1 MSALTSLVGARF
13 AELSAY
19 RTRPDPAPVKLDAN
33 ESPWPLPE
41 PVQRALAEALGAA
54 PLHRYPDLLA
64 RDVRAA
70 LAARLGTSP
79 DTLVCGVGS
88 DEVIGLLLRVFD
100 RPRPGRPAAT
110 VLYPTP
116 SFVMYPI
123 TAKVHGVTPVEVP
136 LQPDFTLD
144 VPAMRA
150 ALSEHRPNLVFLA
163 TPNNP
168 TGNPFSDA
176 ALRELIEAAPDTLFV
191 LDEAYAPFAGR
202 TLRGWVDAFPNVAV
216 MGTLSKVGLAGLRL
230 GWVQLAPSLAQELE
244 KARPPY
250 NLAMPTQ
257 RAATLLLRDHADAL
271 DQQVASIVS
280 ERQRLHAALS
290 ALPSVRPLAS
300 SANFILVE
308 VGDAATVHTQL
319 LERGV
324 QVRRFAKV
332 PRLGAHLRITVGSP
346 AENTALLEALRA
358 VVG

>member
-1 MSALTSLVGARF
+1 MKDLTSLVGARF

-33 ESPWPLPE
+33 ESPWPLPD
-41 PVQRALAEALGAA
+41 PVQRALADVLGTA

-64 RDVRAA
+64 REVRAA
-70 LAARLGTSP
+70 LADRLSTTP

-88 DEVIGLLLRVFD
+88 DEIIGLLLRVFD
-100 RPRPGRPAAT
+100 RPRPGRSAAT

-136 LQPDFTLD
+136 LDARFALD

-150 ALSEHRPNLVFLA
+150 ALVEQRPNLVFLA

-168 TGNPFSDA
+168 TGNPFSET
-176 ALRELIEAAPDTLFV
+176 ALRALIESAPDSLFV
-191 LDEAYAPFAGR
+191 LDEAYAPFAGG
-202 TLRGWVDAFPNVAV
+202 TLRGWVDEYANVAV

-230 GWVQLAPSLAQELE
+230 GWVQLAPDLAGELE

-257 RAATLLLRDHADAL
+257 RAVALLLRDHGDAL
-271 DQQVASIVS
+271 DRQVASIVA
-280 ERQRLHAALS
+280 ERERLHSALS
-290 ALPSVRPLAS
+290 TLPNVRPLPSA
-300 SANFILVE
+300 ANFILVE
-308 VGDAATVHTQL
+308 VDDAAAVHARLLTQ
-319 LERGV
+319 GV
-324 QVRRFAKV
+324 QVRRFAEA
-332 PRLGAHLRITVGSP
+332 PRLQRHLRITVGSP
-346 AENTALLEALRA
+346 DENAALLEALTS
-358 VVG
+358 